1 VKLVLAR
8 PLGLGYLWRIFA
20 ETFMF
25 KRRIQDS
32 SSGPTTYIAP
42 STKIVGTIMGKGAY
56 VFCGT
61 IEGDCDIEGPLT
73 LADGGRWKGTIKAT
87 DIVVA
92 GTVEGDVMAR
102 QRVEIAGTARVSGS
116 LSGNSI
122 AVAEGAVIEGEIKV
136 TSGTQPTHFEEKRQ
150 GDPSPA

>member
-1 VKLVLAR
+1 MKPVLAR
-8 PLGLGYLWRIFA
+8 SRRLGYRWLTFA

-42 STKIVGTIMGKGAY
+42 STRIVGSITGQGAY

-61 IEGDCDIEGPLT
+61 IEGDCDIDGPLT

-92 GTVEGDVMAR
+92 GVVEGDVVAR

-122 AVAEGAVIEGEIKV
+122 AVAEGAVIEGEIRV
-136 TSGTQPTHFEEKRQ
+136 TSGIAPTTFEEKRHP
-150 GDPSPA
+150 DPSPA

>member
-1 VKLVLAR
+1 LAI
-8 PLGLGYLWRIFA
+8 LA

-32 SSGPTTYIAP
+32 TSGPTTYIAP
-42 STKIVGTIMGKGAY
+42 STKIVGSITGQGAY

-61 IEGDCDIEGPLT
+61 IEGDCDIDGPVT
-73 LADGGRWKGTIKAT
+73 LADGGRWRGTIKAT
-87 DIVVA
+87 DIVIA
-92 GTVEGDVMAR
+92 GVVEGDVMAR
-102 QRVEIAGTARVSGS
+102 QRVEITGTARVSGS

-136 TSGTQPTHFEEKRQ
+136 TSGTVATKFQEKRNP
-150 GDPSPA
+150 DASPA

>member
-1 VKLVLAR
+1 M
-8 PLGLGYLWRIFA
+8 I
-20 ETFMF
+20 F

-32 SSGPTTYIAP
+32 SGGPTTYIAP
-42 STKIVGTIMGKGAY
+42 STKIVGTIYGQGAY

-61 IEGDCDIEGPLT
+61 VEGNCDIDGPLT
-73 LADGGRWKGTIKAT
+73 LAEGGRWTGILKAN

-92 GTVEGDVMAR
+92 GVVEGDVVAR
-102 QRVEIAGTARVSGS
+102 QRVEISGTARVSGS

-136 TSGTQPTHFEEKRQ
+136 TSGATPVKFEEKRQ
-150 GDPSPA
+150 PGEATPA

>member
-1 VKLVLAR
+1 MNLL
-8 PLGLGYLWRIFA
+8 
-20 ETFMF
+20 

-32 SSGPTTYIAP
+32 GSGPTTFTAAT
-42 STKIVGTIMGKGAY
+42 TKIVGKISGKGPF

-61 IEGDCDIEGPLT
+61 VEGDCEIDGPVT
-73 LADGGRWKGTIKAT
+73 LAPGGKWQGTMRGT

-92 GTVEGDVMAR
+92 GAVQGDVIAK
-102 QRVEIAGTARVSGS
+102 QRVEIAGTARITGS

-136 TSGTQPTHFEEKRQ
+136 TSGAAPVKFEEKRN
-150 GDPSPA
+150 S

>member
-1 VKLVLAR
+1 VICVLALR
-8 PLGLGYLWRIFA
+8 APLGYRWPAFGGEHSML
-20 ETFMF
+20 F

-32 SSGPTTYIAP
+32 SAGPTTYIAP
-42 STKIVGTIMGKGAY
+42 STKIVGTITGQGPY

-61 IEGDCDIEGPLT
+61 VEGNCDINGPLT
-73 LADGGRWKGTIKAT
+73 LAEGGSWKGTLKAS

-92 GTVEGDVMAR
+92 GTVEGDVVAR
-102 QRVEIAGTARVSGS
+102 ERVEISGTARVTGS

-136 TSGTQPTHFEEKRQ
+136 TSGTPPVKFQEKRQ
-150 GDPSPA
+150 P